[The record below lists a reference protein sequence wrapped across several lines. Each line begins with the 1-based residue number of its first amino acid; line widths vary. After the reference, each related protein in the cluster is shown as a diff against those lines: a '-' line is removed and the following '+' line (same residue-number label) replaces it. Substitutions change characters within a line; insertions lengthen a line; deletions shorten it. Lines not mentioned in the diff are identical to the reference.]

1 VSWRARAAAALV
13 PLAIASA
20 LSLAQ
25 KAARAQAPN
34 PSSPAPNPA
43 SPAPNPSSPAPN
55 PSSPAPKPSPPVTQ
69 PGPVRYRIAGCR
81 SRGPAAYRQGPHRR
95 EVAIGFDD
103 GPAPLTPAFVAMLER
118 NHARATFFM
127 IGQQVSR
134 GWRGTLIRE
143 LRDGD
148 VLGDHTFT
156 HPDLLRTGP
165 VRGQMSSTLR
175 AIRSLTGYTPCVFRP
190 PYGAYDQSIVR
201 TARSLGLATVL
212 WNVDPT
218 DWALPG
224 TAAIEQRVLA
234 QVKPGSIILS
244 HDGGGPRGE
253 TLAAYP
259 AIMAALRGRGFHIV
273 TIPELLGFRPV
284 YVPCIRLCEGIG
296 LPRRALPRDALIQ
309 RAPRAHAGS
318 AGDDRESPSGRT
330 PARPSGAHPA
340 AAWPRSRWA

>member
-1 VSWRARAAAALV
+1 MSWRARAAAALV

-81 SRGPAAYRQGPHRR
+81 SRGPATYRQGPHRR

-134 GWRGTLIRE
+134 GWRGTLIEEMSLVGPPEKIRE
-143 LRDGD
+143 DLEKWRESIVTTLLISGD
-148 VLGDHTFT
+148 AATLNAAAELVLG
-156 HPDLLRTGP
+156 
-165 VRGQMSSTLR
+165 
-175 AIRSLTGYTPCVFRP
+175 
-190 PYGAYDQSIVR
+190 
-201 TARSLGLATVL
+201 
-212 WNVDPT
+212 
-218 DWALPG
+218 
-224 TAAIEQRVLA
+224 
-234 QVKPGSIILS
+234 
-244 HDGGGPRGE
+244 
-253 TLAAYP
+253 
-259 AIMAALRGRGFHIV
+259 
-273 TIPELLGFRPV
+273 
-284 YVPCIRLCEGIG
+284 
-296 LPRRALPRDALIQ
+296 
-309 RAPRAHAGS
+309 
-318 AGDDRESPSGRT
+318 
-330 PARPSGAHPA
+330 
-340 AAWPRSRWA
+340 

>member
-1 VSWRARAAAALV
+1 MPSTMSTSVSSDLFSSTVMTPSLPTFCIAWAIILPMAV
-13 PLAIASA
+13 SPLAEMVPTWATSEE
-20 LSLAQ
+20 
-25 KAARAQAPN
+25 AA
-34 PSSPAPNPA
+34 
-43 SPAPNPSSPAPN
+43 
-55 PSSPAPKPSPPVTQ
+55 
-69 PGPVRYRIAGCR
+69 
-81 SRGPAAYRQGPHRR
+81 
-95 EVAIGFDD
+95 
-103 GPAPLTPAFVAMLER
+103 
-118 NHARATFFM
+118 
-127 IGQQVSR
+127 
-134 GWRGTLIRE
+134 
-143 LRDGD
+143 
-148 VLGDHTFT
+148 
-156 HPDLLRTGP
+156 TG
-165 VRGQMSSTLR
+165 L
-175 AIRSLTGYTPCVFRP
+175 
-190 PYGAYDQSIVR
+190 
-201 TARSLGLATVL
+201 
-212 WNVDPT
+212 
-218 DWALPG
+218 ALPG